1 MEAFNHVKDQG
12 SRTVSQVV
20 ADGKVSNMSE
30 KLDALG
36 NRVSGMQ
43 EAAGKAKRKGGAAEE
58 PALKKEKSEEEKK
71 GDSQPQSPSA
81 QLASFGAMQL
91 QAGAAAAAPPTGWP
105 RQCNAKNITFFD
117 RSPRFLRIA
126 AEVVRARPLWAP
138 LPVAWWLRRAWRRW
152 FSL

>member
-1 MEAFNHVKDQG
+1 M
-12 SRTVSQVV
+12 SQAV

-71 GDSQPQSPSA
+71 DDSQPQSPSA
-81 QLASFGAMQL
+81 HS
-91 QAGAAAAAPPTGWP
+91 PP
-105 RQCNAKNITFFD
+105 D
-117 RSPRFLRIA
+117 
-126 AEVVRARPLWAP
+126 
-138 LPVAWWLRRAWRRW
+138 
-152 FSL
+152 